1 MSKHLYRMPAEWEKQ
16 KSTIVAWPHNKNDW
30 PNKFFSIPHLFAEII
45 SKISKYQKVNILIQ
59 RKRSIVE
66 VANLLNKFNSKN
78 RNINYLVCKTNRSW
92 TRDSVPTIIKYK
104 NKKKIFCNWKFNA
117 WAKYKN
123 FKQDEKIC
131 QNIKKYINY
140 DIIKPV
146 FKKKRIVLEGGSI
159 DVNGD
164 GLLLTSKEC
173 LLSNVQQ
180 RNPGLNR
187 RDYEFIF
194 NKYLGVKKVIWL
206 NKGIV
211 GDDTHGHIDDI
222 ARFVSKNRI
231 FLAYENKKKDKNFK
245 NLNENYNLLKKFNFE
260 NVKFK
265 ITKIPMP
272 KPIFIDKIRVPATY
286 LNFYIANKI
295 VLLPIFDDPNDK
307 IVINIFRREFKN
319 RKIIPINCRNL
330 IWGFGA
336 IHCLTQQE
344 PA

>member
-1 MSKHLYRMPAEWEKQ
+1 M
-16 KSTIVAWPHNKNDW
+16 
-30 PNKFFSIPHLFAEII
+30 
-45 SKISKYQKVNILIQ
+45 KI
-59 RKRSIVE
+59 
-66 VANLLNKFNSKN
+66 
-78 RNINYLVCKTNRSW
+78 
-92 TRDSVPTIIKYK
+92 
-104 NKKKIFCNWKFNA
+104 
-117 WAKYKN
+117 
-123 FKQDEKIC
+123 
-131 QNIKKYINY
+131 
-140 DIIKPV
+140 
-146 FKKKRIVLEGGSI
+146 
-159 DVNGD
+159 
-164 GLLLTSKEC
+164 
-173 LLSNVQQ
+173 
-180 RNPGLNR
+180 
-187 RDYEFIF
+187 
-194 NKYLGVKKVIWL
+194 
-206 NKGIV
+206 
-211 GDDTHGHIDDI
+211 
-222 ARFVSKNRI
+222 
-231 FLAYENKKKDKNFK
+231 KKDKNFK